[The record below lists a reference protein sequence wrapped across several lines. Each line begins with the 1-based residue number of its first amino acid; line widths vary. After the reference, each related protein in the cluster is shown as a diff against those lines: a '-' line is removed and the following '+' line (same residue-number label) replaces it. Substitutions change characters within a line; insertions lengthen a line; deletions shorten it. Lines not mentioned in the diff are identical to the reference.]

1 MIKKISKDYFKISAK
16 NIHLDSDN
24 PRHDYKSRESEIIKE
39 LCDPKLVALAKDIAE
54 MESLSPLDILGVV
67 PNENMRGHYI
77 ALEGNRRT
85 CALLLLADP
94 SRAPDSSY
102 KEKFERIARSR
113 NIPKEL
119 TVYIFSDR
127 KEAQPWLDRRHMGQQ
142 GGVGT
147 ADWDANAQARRAS
160 KDNAEKSTAHANVLA
175 LAVVDRLLGI
185 GRINENQKKEIKI
198 TTLARYLNNKGRQT
212 IIGLG
217 GLSKDNQLIYTHTP
231 HIVDEIL
238 ERFVIDSIPPNKNE
252 RAIVHS
258 RADANDCL
266 VYLLSITRDKLSEAN
281 KLAQS
286 IEIHPTTPAV
296 APQNSI
302 THLASPASIGG
313 SISANAATQQVS
325 FSESSTKTSDGQ
337 LTNEQDNLH
346 SAKAA
351 STEAASEAATVATT
365 TQSVEDVAGIALE
378 AQPATTSTSIPIN
391 ESTGNSSPG
400 RSVQNRADRNK
411 VLEAKFTVQ
420 VNDKVLIRLRTE
432 MLSTETEG
440 HEFAANYLLRA
451 FVERILVLYYRRNN
465 PTRKYQGDLELA
477 KRCAEEVTRANA
489 PRNIQD
495 VLSQSSNNSHI
506 AHSLYTLGTGIHG
519 GTIPTKRQL
528 NAVFDTW
535 EPALRYMLD
544 AISASTAQTV

>member
-1 MIKKISKDYFKISAK
+1 M
-16 NIHLDSDN
+16 
-24 PRHDYKSRESEIIKE
+24 
-39 LCDPKLVALAKDIAE
+39 
-54 MESLSPLDILGVV
+54 
-67 PNENMRGHYI
+67 
-77 ALEGNRRT
+77 
-85 CALLLLADP
+85 
-94 SRAPDSSY
+94 
-102 KEKFERIARSR
+102 
-113 NIPKEL
+113 
-119 TVYIFSDR
+119 
-127 KEAQPWLDRRHMGQQ
+127 
-142 GGVGT
+142 
-147 ADWDANAQARRAS
+147 
-160 KDNAEKSTAHANVLA
+160 
-175 LAVVDRLLGI
+175 
-185 GRINENQKKEIKI
+185 
-198 TTLARYLNNKGRQT
+198 
-212 IIGLG
+212 
-217 GLSKDNQLIYTHTP
+217 
-231 HIVDEIL
+231 DEIL